1 MATQSYVQKVRS
13 GRLVQPFGYA
23 AGTVVTNPVT
33 LRGPVYTEWYLR
45 LRGTLTSSAAIAAA
59 NVNPGDEW
67 AVVNRVRLL
76 AGSEVL
82 FDYTGEELK
91 WWNYRMYGVPPRQ
104 GMAFGA
110 GPTVIDSSLTIPFWD
125 LRSAKPIEVAFNSG
139 AYTTLTLEVTWGD
152 ETSISTLG
160 TILANAS
167 LDV

>member
-76 AGSEVL
+76 AGIYKGCTGDIQRFVEKYGYEVRYIVDMADGKL
-82 FDYTGEELK
+82 DLK
-91 WWNYRMYGVPPRQ
+91 RGKGGKMARTYVSPGTRGQTWEVVPLTN
-104 GMAFGA
+104 
-110 GPTVIDSSLTIPFWD
+110 GPTGGPN
-125 LRSAKPIEVAFNSG
+125 R
-139 AYTTLTLEVTWGD
+139 
-152 ETSISTLG
+152 
-160 TILANAS
+160 
-167 LDV
+167 